1 MFDMCLQNVAK
12 NTFVECGCG
21 TQSLIYLYVTVVSEY
36 LALQVVGPKD
46 MKKQEV
52 VGPAKM
58 VSAITRL
65 GKVRLT

>member
-1 MFDMCLQNVAK
+1 MRCACRAK
-12 NTFVECGCG
+12 RGKRTHPNG
-21 TQSLIYLYVTVVSEY
+21 STVVSEY

-46 MKKQEV
+46 MKKQKV

>member
-1 MFDMCLQNVAK
+1 MAGSNR
-12 NTFVECGCG
+12 TVESAHRFTDTCM
-21 TQSLIYLYVTVVSEY
+21 YEYPTVVSEY

-46 MKKQEV
+46 MKKQKV